1 MAATK
6 EQREEWKRI
15 GLCSRCGKN
24 RVTDGYLTCQ
34 ECRDKDKANREY
46 KREHNLCVKCGR
58 NHVSPNRKYCDE
70 CLEWRRDR
78 YEKKKQE
85 NPEFIN
91 VVKEYSKRHREKYIS
106 EGKCVICGKPV
117 FENHTFCYEC
127 LLTKRNRA
135 KRDRAL
141 AKEYKGE

>member
-1 MAATK
+1 MATK
-6 EQREEWKRI
+6 KQIEEWKSI
-15 GLCSRCGKN
+15 GLCSHCGKN
-24 RVTDGYLTCQ
+24 RASDGYLTCQ
-34 ECRDKDKANREY
+34 ECRDRDRANREY

-58 NHVSPNRKYCDE
+58 NHAAPNRKYCDS
-70 CLEWRRDR
+70 CLEWRR
-78 YEKKKQE
+78 EKYLAEKQ

-91 VVKEYSKRHREKYIS
+91 IIKEYSKKHREKYIL

-127 LLTKRNRA
+127 LLAKRNRA

-141 AKEYKGE
+141 AKEYNGE